1 MDVFGSR
8 IPEREGTAVEREVL
22 SPESLD
28 TCKTYLM
35 GLSNVPSGMSKYSLR
50 SDKKKWFDS

>member
-1 MDVFGSR
+1 MFGST

-22 SPESLD
+22 SPESLE

-35 GLSNVPSGMSKYSLR
+35 GLSNVPSGMSRYSPR
-50 SDKKKWFDS
+50 SDKKEWFDS